1 MKIDMPDKNNP
12 SILLRSGNYFYFRN
26 PRESEFSIADIAAG
40 LSKICRFNGQCKQFY
55 SVAQHSI
62 LVSRIVPEKH
72 ALAGLLH
79 DAAEAFIGDMTAPLK
94 GLLPEYKAIEREIE
108 AAIFERFGIATP
120 LDPCIKQADLVLLK
134 TEQRDL
140 MHNSDTWQH
149 IGDLVP
155 MSQKIIPYVSP
166 RRAEIEFLNR
176 YFDITFFNE
185 LDGKKVPLNEP

>member
-1 MKIDMPDKNNP
+1 MKIDMLDKNNP
-12 SILLRSGNYFYFRN
+12 SILLRSGSYFYFRN

-40 LSKICRFNGQCKQFY
+40 LAKICRFNGQCKEFY

-79 DAAEAFIGDMTAPLK
+79 DAAEAFVGDMVAPLK
-94 GLLPEYKAIEREIE
+94 ALLPEYKAIEREVE
-108 AAIFERFGIATP
+108 AAIFERFGIKLP

-155 MSQKIIPYVSP
+155 MSQEIIPYVSP

-176 YFDITFFNE
+176 YFDITGE
-185 LDGKKVPLNEP
+185 YCVRP